1 MMMPTRLLEVRFSPT
16 AQIVRRRLLPAPGEV
31 MVQVGD
37 HVAADDIVAHAH
49 IEGPLR
55 SIDLARG
62 LSASAP
68 AASRYALVAEGDR
81 VAAGSPVARR
91 RALFTRRE
99 VTSPW
104 TGTVRGIC
112 DGCLFLR
119 QEPCEVRLR
128 AHLPGRIVEQYP
140 ELGVAVQTN
149 GALVR
154 GVWGSGDEGG
164 GILAVCGAGPGDAL
178 RWDSFGRRYRGMVV
192 VGGTLDDPRVL
203 YRASHFGLGGLVVGS
218 IAPELMP
225 LALALCLP
233 IVVTEGLGAI
243 PMAGPVFELLRQH
256 HGRPAVITG
265 PQGGAQ
271 DNTELIV
278 PLPGDGPLMALVPA
292 QAIAAGDIVRLT
304 RPPFMG
310 AIAQVIA
317 LPGRP
322 QETAI
327 GTHADGAEVRLQDGR
342 RVFVP
347 YVNMEL
353 FG

>member
-1 MMMPTRLLEVRFSPT
+1 MMMPTRLLEVRFAPT
-16 AQIVRRRLLPAPGEV
+16 AQIVRRRVLATPGEV
-31 MVQVGD
+31 AVHVGD
-37 HVAADDIVAHAH
+37 RVEADDVVARTF
-49 IEGPLR
+49 IDGNLR
-55 SIDLARG
+55 SLDLARA
-62 LSASAP
+62 LQTNTRAV
-68 AASRYALVAEGDR
+68 SRYARVSAGDR
-81 VAAGSPVARR
+81 VAVGDVVASRR
-91 RALFTRRE
+91 TLFSRRE

-104 TGTVRGIC
+104 AGTVRGVC

-119 QEPCEVRLR
+119 EEAQEVQLR
-128 AHLPGRIVEQYP
+128 AYLPGRVIEQYP
-140 ELGVAVQTN
+140 GRGVAIQAN

-154 GVWGSGDEGG
+154 GIWGSGDEGC
-164 GILAVCGAGPGDAL
+164 GILAVCTDSPGDEL
-178 RWDSFGRRYRGMVV
+178 RWNSFGMRYRGMVV
-192 VGGTLDDPRVL
+192 VGGTLRDPRVL
-203 YRASHFGLGGLVVGS
+203 YRASHFGLSGLVVGS

-225 LALALCLP
+225 LSVTLRPPL
-233 IVVTEGLGAI
+233 VVTEGLGTI
-243 PMAGPVFELLRQH
+243 PMAGPVFDLLRQY
-256 HGRPAVITG
+256 HGRTAVVAG
-265 PQGGAQ
+265 PQGGGQNGA
-271 DNTELIV
+271 ELIV
-278 PLPGDGPLMALVPA
+278 PLPGEGPLMALVPA
-292 QAIAAGDIVRLT
+292 QAIETGDIVRLT

>member
-16 AQIVRRRLLPAPGEV
+16 AQIVRRRLLAAPGEV
-31 MVQVGD
+31 AAQVGD
-37 HVAADDIVAHAH
+37 HVEADDIVAHAL
-49 IEGPLR
+49 IEGQLR
-55 SIDLARG
+55 SLDLARG
-62 LSASAP
+62 LQTSAHAV
-68 AASRYALVAEGDR
+68 SRYARVSAGDR
-81 VAAGSPVARR
+81 LAAGDLVARR
-91 RALFTRRE
+91 RTLLTKRE

-104 TGTVRGIC
+104 AGTVRGVC

-119 QEPCEVRLR
+119 EEPQEVRLR
-128 AHLPGRIVEQYP
+128 AYLPGQVVEQYP
-140 ELGVAVQTN
+140 GLGVAIQTN

-154 GVWGSGDEGG
+154 GIWGSGNEGW
-164 GILAVCGAGPGDAL
+164 GILAVCAEAPGDEL
-178 RWDSFGRRYRGMVV
+178 RWDSFGIRYRGMVV
-192 VGGTLDDPRVL
+192 VGGTLHDPRVL
-203 YRASHFGLGGLVVGS
+203 YRASHFRLSGLVVGS

-225 LALALCLP
+225 LSMALRLP
-233 IVVTEGLGAI
+233 VVVTEGLGAI

-256 HGRPAVITG
+256 HGRQAVVAG
-265 PQGGAQ
+265 PQGGGQNSA
-271 DNTELIV
+271 EVIV
-278 PLPGDGPLMALVPA
+278 PLPGEGPLMALVPA
-292 QAIAAGDIVRLT
+292 QAIETGDVVRLT

-310 AIAQVIA
+310 AIAQVIS